1 MAGSELTDTLDE
13 IKYSGQTGGKPK
25 SRGRGKKTNKKK
37 RQKRG
42 TKKNRTKK
50 NGTKKKKSKS
60 SKKKTKKDCVK
71 FKEGDIVYKP
81 PMAIPGTD
89 RFINGKVGT
98 VVSISKN
105 CKWYL
110 VIFNTGR
117 SGIGMYSPKFYK
129 DIVIATDAHKIENP
143 PNDEDPPLDAEG
155 VEYAKKEFHRINDNR
170 DV

>member
-1 MAGSELTDTLDE
+1 MAGSELIDTLDE
-13 IKYSGQTGGKPK
+13 IKSSGQTGGKPK
-25 SRGRGKKTNKKK
+25 PKGRGKKTNKKK

-42 TKKNRTKK
+42 TKKNGK
-50 NGTKKKKSKS
+50 KKKKSKS

-71 FKEGDIVYKP
+71 FKEGDIVYQP
-81 PMAIPGTD
+81 PMAMTGTD
-89 RFINGKVGT
+89 RVANGKVGT

-117 SGIGMYSPKFYK
+117 GGIGMYSPKFYK
-129 DIVIATDAHKIENP
+129 DIVIATDAHKIEYP